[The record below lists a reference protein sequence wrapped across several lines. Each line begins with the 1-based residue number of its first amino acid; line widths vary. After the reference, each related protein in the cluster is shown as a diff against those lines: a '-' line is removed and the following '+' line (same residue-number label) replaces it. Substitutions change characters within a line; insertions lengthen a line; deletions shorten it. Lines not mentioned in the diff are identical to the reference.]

1 MPSSNKIAFIDV
13 DTQVDFMLPEGRLY
27 VPAAET
33 IIPNLSRLT
42 KFALDHRVPVVS
54 SVDAHTPDDPEFRQF
69 PPHCVKG
76 TPGQQKIPETLL
88 PLRTL
93 LINEEQPP
101 IHDEEFAGVQ
111 QWMLE
116 KQKFDLFTNV
126 NADAL
131 LRRLA
136 AGRYIVFGVATEYCV
151 KAAVLGLLRL
161 GKPVSLVLD
170 AIRGIERVGTETALA
185 EMKTAGAHLTTV
197 REITAEL
204 AA

>member
-1 MPSSNKIAFIDV
+1 M
-13 DTQVDFMLPEGRLY
+13 
-27 VPAAET
+27 
-33 IIPNLSRLT
+33 
-42 KFALDHRVPVVS
+42 
-54 SVDAHTPDDPEFRQF
+54 
-69 PPHCVKG
+69 
-76 TPGQQKIPETLL
+76 L